1 VRLPAAYVA
10 EHVELGWAVTGYGNQ
25 GITTDHGICVIE
37 PSSSRA
43 GIYVG
48 LTRGRGKN
56 IAIIPDPSGTADAEE
71 ALAEAIAK
79 APNALTAHAYR
90 DRLHRS
96 KGVEPPLSPTRLES
110 VEPAVTDEPS
120 IDLVEDDVERVRR
133 MFDAYA
139 EEQRHAVSV
148 GREL

>member
-56 IAIIPDPSGTADAEE
+56 IAIIPDPTGTADPEE

-90 DRLHRS
+90 DCLYRA
-96 KGVEPPLSPTRLES
+96 KGVEPPVSPTRLEP
-110 VEPAVTDEPS
+110 VEAAATDEPS
-120 IDLVEDDVERVRR
+120 IGLVEDDIERARR

-139 EEQRHAVSV
+139 EEQLHAVSV
-148 GREL
+148 GRGL